1 MRTITREWYSD
12 PGHSWLKVKYSELEE
27 LGIQCE
33 ISSFSYRNGD
43 DVYLE
48 EDCDAI
54 KYLNAVNKNGG
65 AIYFRLG
72 HDALIESPVRKFNS
86 YFFTVEIPKGEL
98 IAGDSMDKQ
107 KETV

>member
-1 MRTITREWYSD
+1 MKEIIREWYTD
-12 PGHSWLKVKYSELEE
+12 PSHGWLKVKYSELEE

-48 EDCDAI
+48 EDCDAM

-65 AIYFRLG
+65 AIYFRTG
-72 HDALIESPVRKFNS
+72 HDALRSSPVRNFDS
-86 YFFTVEIPKGEL
+86 YFFTVEIPKGQL
-98 IAGDSMDKQ
+98 IDGDSLDK
-107 KETV
+107 EVA